1 MQDDSFVPWSVRGN
15 IFQSVALTRRQ
26 FFTAFAAAVAVA
38 DLSSA
43 RAQTPAA
50 ETSAEEVEK
59 THDALFNL
67 WFPLSEL
74 GLPPEVEQSI
84 AAIAAEVSKGM
95 LAAFDQSPLA
105 ALLGGMTQPAA
116 LPFYDQLAASSDP
129 AVKAFIAA
137 PGGFG
142 GMDAGLRAPLF
153 SFLFEGSAGPLST
166 QFAEVL
172 REAYLS
178 SIWDLPLA
186 EPLAEFLAP
195 PVFVN
200 RPDVYSSLNAPSIAP
215 SQLVYDASTKTIRHS
230 AGAIDYL
237 VVGSGPGGATVA
249 SQLQAAGKRVVLIE
263 KGPFVVWGS
272 MTTRSYPRLMYKSDL
287 ATTTDNGIIIRS
299 GETLGGGSTVNI
311 DLAFSPLESTV
322 QARINAWIE
331 DGLMDSSYSTEQL
344 ANAYDWVRKTIGTR
358 TLSESELNNDN
369 RALWDGASAY
379 GITPSL
385 YHLNRFPVGDSPSP
399 VDDKL
404 DAARQLIYPAIADSQ
419 NPLGLIPDAIVDE
432 VLFDSSGMRATGL
445 RLHTTAPWT
454 EYSNTV
460 VDPSKLGIDAGVSV
474 TIEAN
479 EIVLSA
485 GTIGTTRILLNT
497 AKTNPAVAN
506 PLVGRGLI
514 LHPSFPL
521 LGLFDHT
528 INLLEGLD
536 SATFCDSFGVTPG
549 FIYETMGGLPAYGA
563 VLVPGSGK
571 QIYDELS
578 RFNDYVG
585 FGCMLV
591 DTPSEDNRV
600 MLDESGDTVL
610 QYALSET
617 DKDRFRVG
625 VAIGIRLMFLAGAKK
640 VIIPSNENVLG
651 LPDFDP
657 MVGTYL
663 TEISQAD
670 TVESNIQFVPN
681 RTILTSAHLQ
691 ASNKMGPKD
700 KGVVSLNHRLWAA
713 NGEEVPNVYVM
724 DSSIFPTSVGANPMQ
739 SLYSIAKIF
748 SERLLNGL

>member
-1 MQDDSFVPWSVRGN
+1 MQDGSFLPSSGLN
-15 IFQSVALTRRQ
+15 RRQ
-26 FFTAFAAAVAVA
+26 FFAAFAAAMAVA
-38 DLSSA
+38 QLPSA
-43 RAQTPAA
+43 RAQTPSADI
-50 ETSAEEVEK
+50 SAEDVEK
-59 THDALFNL
+59 THEALFDL

-84 AAIAAEVSKGM
+84 GEISAEVSKGM
-95 LAAFDQSPLA
+95 LAAFDQAPLA
-105 ALLGGMTQPAA
+105 AVLEGMTQPAA
-116 LPFYDQLAASSDP
+116 LPFYEQLTASSDP

-142 GMDAGLRAPLF
+142 GMGAELRAPLF
-153 SFLFEGSAGPLST
+153 SFLFEGSAGPMST
-166 QFAEVL
+166 QMAAVL

-186 EPLAEFLAP
+186 EPLAAFLAP

-200 RPDVYSSLNAPSIAP
+200 RPDVYARLNAPSVAP
-215 SQLVYDASTKTIRHS
+215 SQLVYDAAQKMIRHRD
-230 AGAIDYL
+230 GPIDYL

-272 MTTRSYPRLMYKSDL
+272 MTTRSYPRLMYGGDR
-287 ATTTDNGIIIRS
+287 AATTDNAIIIRS

-311 DLAFSPLESTV
+311 DLAFSPLESTI

-331 DGLMDSSYSTEQL
+331 EGLMDTSYSTERL
-344 ANAYDWVRKTIGTR
+344 ASAYEWVVKTIGTR

-369 RALWDGASAY
+369 QALWDGASAY
-379 GITPSL
+379 GVDPSL

-404 DAARQLIYPAIADSQ
+404 DAARQLIYPAIADSE

-432 VLFDSSGMRATGL
+432 VLFDDSGLRATGV

-460 VDPSKLGIDAGVSV
+460 VDPSNLGIDPGVSV

-497 AKTNPAVAN
+497 ASTNPAVAN
-506 PLVGRGLI
+506 PLIGRGLI

-521 LGLFDHT
+521 VGVFDHT

-536 SATFCDSFGVTPG
+536 SATFVSSFGVTPG

-563 VLVPGSGK
+563 LLIPGSGK
-571 QIYDELS
+571 QIYDELVQ
-578 RFNDYVG
+578 FNDCVG

-600 MLDESGDTVL
+600 MLDDSGDTVL
-610 QYALSET
+610 QYALSDA
-617 DKDRFRVG
+617 DKDRFRLG
-625 VAIGIRLMFLAGAKK
+625 VAIGIRMMFLAGAKK

-651 LPDFDP
+651 LPNFDP
-657 MVGTYL
+657 MVGNYL
-663 TEISQAD
+663 TDITQAD
-670 TVESNIQFVPN
+670 TVQRNIQFVPN

-691 ASNKMGPKD
+691 ASNKMGPKN

-724 DSSIFPTSVGANPMQ
+724 DSSVFPTSVGANPMQ

-748 SERLLNGL
+748 SERLINGLPA

>member
-1 MQDDSFVPWSVRGN
+1 MQDDSLLTSSV
-15 IFQSVALTRRQ
+15 LDRRQ
-26 FFTAFAAAVAVA
+26 FFKAFAAAIAVA
-38 DLSSA
+38 ELTSA
-43 RAQTPAA
+43 RAQTPSAA
-50 ETSAEEVEK
+50 ISAENVEK
-59 THDALFNL
+59 THEALFDF

-74 GLPPEVEQSI
+74 GLPPEVEQSVAEI
-84 AAIAAEVSKGM
+84 SDEVSKGM
-95 LAAFDQSPLA
+95 LASFEQSPLA
-105 ALLGGMTQPAA
+105 AVLEGMTQPAA
-116 LPFYDQLAASSDP
+116 LPFYEQLTASSDP

-142 GMDAGLRAPLF
+142 GMNAEVRAPLF

-166 QFAEVL
+166 QMAAVL

-186 EPLAEFLAP
+186 EPLAAFLAP

-200 RPDVYSSLNAPSIAP
+200 RPDIYARLNAPSIAP
-215 SQLVYDASTKTIRHS
+215 SQLVYDVEQNMIRHR
-230 AGAIDYL
+230 AGPIDYL

-272 MTTRSYPRLMYKSDL
+272 MTTRSYPRLMYKGDR
-287 ATTTDNGIIIRS
+287 AATTDNAIIIRS

-331 DGLMDSSYSTEQL
+331 EGLMDSSYSTERL
-344 ANAYDWVRKTIGTR
+344 ASAYEWVTKTIGTR

-369 RALWDGASAY
+369 KALWDGASAY
-379 GITPSL
+379 GVDPSL

-419 NPLGLIPDAIVDE
+419 NPLGIIPDAIVDE
-432 VLFDSSGMRATGL
+432 VLFDDSGMRATGV

-454 EYSNTV
+454 EYSTTI
-460 VDPSKLGIDAGVSV
+460 VDPSNLGIDPGVSV

-479 EIVLSA
+479 EVVLSA

-497 AKTNPAVAN
+497 ARTNPAVAN
-506 PLVGRGLI
+506 PLIGRGLI

-521 LGLFDHT
+521 VGVFDHT

-536 SATFCDSFGVTPG
+536 SATFCSSFGVTPG

-563 VLVPGSGK
+563 LLIPGSGK
-571 QIYDELS
+571 QIYDELVQ
-578 RFNDYVG
+578 FNDCVG

-600 MLDESGDTVL
+600 MLDDSGDTVL
-610 QYALSET
+610 QYALSDA
-617 DKDRFRVG
+617 DKDRFRIG
-625 VAIGIRLMFLAGAKK
+625 VAIGIRMMFLAGAKK
-640 VIIPSNENVLG
+640 VIIPTNENVLG

-663 TEISQAD
+663 TDIAQAD
-670 TVESNIQFVPN
+670 TVQGNIQFVPN
-681 RTILTSAHLQ
+681 RTILTAAHLQ
-691 ASNKMGPKD
+691 ASNKMGPKN
-700 KGVVSLNHRLWAA
+700 KGVVSLNHRLWAT

-748 SERLLNGL
+748 SERLINGLPT

>member
-1 MQDDSFVPWSVRGN
+1 MQDDAFMPSF
-15 IFQSVALTRRQ
+15 ALSRRQ
-26 FFTAFAAAVAVA
+26 FFIAFAAAMAVA
-38 DLSSA
+38 ELPSA
-43 RAQTPAA
+43 HAQTPTADIKAA
-50 ETSAEEVEK
+50 DVAK
-59 THDALFNL
+59 THVALFDL
-67 WFPLSEL
+67 WFPLSEF

-84 AAIAAEVSKGM
+84 AEIAAEVSKGM

-105 ALLGGMTQPAA
+105 AVLAGLTQPAA
-116 LPFYDQLAASSDP
+116 LPFYEQLTASSDP
-129 AVKAFIAA
+129 AVKAFISA

-142 GMDAGLRAPLF
+142 GMDAEFRAPLF

-166 QFAEVL
+166 QMAAVL

-178 SIWDLPLA
+178 SIWDLPIA

-200 RPDVYSSLNAPSIAP
+200 RPDVYARVNAPSIAP
-215 SQLVYDASTKTIRHS
+215 SQLVYDAAQKTIRHQ
-230 AGAIDYL
+230 AGPIDYL

-272 MTTRSYPRLMYKSDL
+272 MTTRSYPRLMYKGDL
-287 ATTTDNGIIIRS
+287 AATTDNGIIIRS

-331 DGLMDSSYSTEQL
+331 EGLMDSSYSTEPL
-344 ANAYDWVRKTIGTR
+344 ASAYEWVRKTIGTR
-358 TLSESELNNDN
+358 TLSETELNNDN

-379 GITPSL
+379 GVDPSL

-432 VLFDSSGMRATGL
+432 IIFDDSGMRATGV
-445 RLHTTAPWT
+445 RLHMTAPWT
-454 EYSNTV
+454 EYSNTI
-460 VDPSKLGIDAGVSV
+460 VDPSKLGIDPDVSV

-506 PLVGRGLI
+506 PLIGRGLI

-521 LGLFDHT
+521 IGRFDHT
-528 INLLEGLD
+528 INLLDGLD
-536 SATFCDSFGVTPG
+536 SATFCSSFGVTPG

-563 VLVPGSGK
+563 VLIPGSGK
-571 QIYDELS
+571 QIYDQLVH
-578 RFNDYVG
+578 FNDSVG

-600 MLDESGDTVL
+600 MLDDSGDTVL
-610 QYALSET
+610 QYALSDA

-625 VAIGIRLMFLAGAKK
+625 VAIGIRMMFLAGAKT
-640 VIIPSNENVLG
+640 VIIPTNENVLG

-657 MVGTYL
+657 MVGAYL
-663 TEISQAD
+663 TDITQAD
-670 TVESNIQFVPN
+670 TVQQNIEFVPN

-739 SLYSIAKIF
+739 SLYSIGKIF
-748 SERLLNGL
+748 SERLLNGLPT

>member
-1 MQDDSFVPWSVRGN
+1 MQDDSFLPS
-15 IFQSVALTRRQ
+15 FALNRRQ
-26 FFTAFAAAVAVA
+26 FFIAFAAAMAVA
-38 DLSSA
+38 ELPSA
-43 RAQTPAA
+43 HAQTPTADIKAA
-50 ETSAEEVEK
+50 DVAK
-59 THDALFNL
+59 THVALFDL
-67 WFPLSEL
+67 WFPLSEF

-84 AAIAAEVSKGM
+84 AEIAAEVSKGM

-105 ALLGGMTQPAA
+105 AVLAGLTQPAA
-116 LPFYDQLAASSDP
+116 LPFYEQLTASSDP
-129 AVKAFIAA
+129 AVKAFISA

-142 GMDAGLRAPLF
+142 GMDAEFRAPLF

-166 QFAEVL
+166 QMAAVL

-178 SIWDLPLA
+178 SIWDLPIA

-200 RPDVYSSLNAPSIAP
+200 RPDVYARVNAPSIAP
-215 SQLVYDASTKTIRHS
+215 SQLVYDAAQKTIRHQ
-230 AGAIDYL
+230 AGPIDYL

-272 MTTRSYPRLMYKSDL
+272 MTTRSYPRLMYKGDL
-287 ATTTDNGIIIRS
+287 AATTDNGIIIRS

-331 DGLMDSSYSTEQL
+331 EGLMDSSYSTEPL
-344 ANAYDWVRKTIGTR
+344 ASAYEWVRKTIGTR
-358 TLSESELNNDN
+358 TLSETELNNDN

-379 GITPSL
+379 GVDPSL

-432 VLFDSSGMRATGL
+432 IIFDDSGMRATGV
-445 RLHTTAPWT
+445 RLHMTAPWT
-454 EYSNTV
+454 EYSNTI
-460 VDPSKLGIDAGVSV
+460 VDPSKLGIDPDVSV

-497 AKTNPAVAN
+497 AKANPAVAN
-506 PLVGRGLI
+506 PLIGRGLI

-521 LGLFDHT
+521 IGRFDHT
-528 INLLEGLD
+528 INLLDGLD
-536 SATFCDSFGVTPG
+536 SATFCSSFGVTPG

-563 VLVPGSGK
+563 VLIPGSGK
-571 QIYDELS
+571 QIYDQLVH
-578 RFNDYVG
+578 FNDSVG

-591 DTPSEDNRV
+591 DTPSEDNRI
-600 MLDESGDTVL
+600 MLDDSGDTVL
-610 QYALSET
+610 QYALSDA

-625 VAIGIRLMFLAGAKK
+625 VAIGIRMMFLAGAKT
-640 VIIPSNENVLG
+640 VIIPTNENVLG

-657 MVGTYL
+657 MVGAYL
-663 TEISQAD
+663 TDITQAD
-670 TVESNIQFVPN
+670 TVQQNIEFVPN

-739 SLYSIAKIF
+739 SLYSIGKIF
-748 SERLLNGL
+748 SERLLNGLPT

>member
-1 MQDDSFVPWSVRGN
+1 MRDDSSLT
-15 IFQSVALTRRQ
+15 SSALNRRQ
-26 FFTAFAAAVAVA
+26 FFKAFAAAVAVA
-38 DLSSA
+38 ELSSA
-43 RAQTPAA
+43 RAQTPTAA
-50 ETSAEEVEK
+50 VSADDVEK
-59 THDALFNL
+59 THEALFNL
-67 WFPLSEL
+67 WFPLSDL
-74 GLPPEVEQSI
+74 GLPPDVEQ
-84 AAIAAEVSKGM
+84 AIAGISDEVSKGM

-105 ALLGGMTQPAA
+105 AVLAGMTQPAA
-116 LPFYDQLAASSDP
+116 LPFYEQLTAASDP

-142 GMDAGLRAPLF
+142 GMDAELRAPLF

-166 QFAEVL
+166 QMAAVL

-178 SIWDLPLA
+178 SIWDLPIA
-186 EPLAEFLAP
+186 EPLAAFLAP

-200 RPDVYSSLNAPSIAP
+200 RPDVYASLNAPGIAP
-215 SQLVYDASTKTIRHS
+215 SQLVYDAEQKMIRHRD
-230 AGAIDYL
+230 GPIDYL

-272 MTTRSYPRLMYKSDL
+272 MTTRSYPRLMYKGDL
-287 ATTTDNGIIIRS
+287 AATTDNAIIIRS

-311 DLAFSPLESTV
+311 DLAFSPLEATI
-322 QARINAWIE
+322 QARINAWIDE
-331 DGLMDSSYSTEQL
+331 GLMDSSYSTERL
-344 ANAYDWVRKTIGTR
+344 ASAYEWVVKTIGTR
-358 TLSESELNNDN
+358 TLAESELNNDN
-369 RALWDGASAY
+369 KALWDGASAY
-379 GITPSL
+379 GVDPSL

-404 DAARQLIYPAIADSQ
+404 DAARQLIYPAIADTQ

-432 VLFDSSGMRATGL
+432 IFFDSSGTRATGV

-454 EYSNTV
+454 EYGNTI
-460 VDPSKLGIDAGVSV
+460 VDPSNLGIDPGVSV

-479 EIVLSA
+479 DIVLSA

-497 AKTNPAVAN
+497 ANTNPAVAN
-506 PLVGRGLI
+506 PRIGRGLI

-521 LGLFDHT
+521 VGVFDQT
-528 INLLEGLD
+528 INLLQGLD
-536 SATFCDSFGVTPG
+536 SATFVSSFGVTPG

-563 VLVPGSGK
+563 VLIPGSGK
-571 QIYDELS
+571 QVYDELVH
-578 RFNDYVG
+578 FNDSVG

-600 MLDESGDTVL
+600 MLDDSGDTVL
-610 QYALSET
+610 QYALSDV
-617 DKDRFRVG
+617 DKERFRIG
-625 VAIGIRLMFLAGAKK
+625 VAIGIRMMFLAGARK
-640 VIIPSNENVLG
+640 VIIPTNENVLG

-663 TEISQAD
+663 TDITQAD
-670 TVESNIQFVPN
+670 TVQNNIQFVPN
-681 RTILTSAHLQ
+681 RTVLTSAHLQ
-691 ASNKMGPKD
+691 AANKMGPKE

-739 SLYSIAKIF
+739 SLYSIARIF
-748 SERLLNGL
+748 SERLLNGFPT

>member
-1 MQDDSFVPWSVRGN
+1 MHAA
-15 IFQSVALTRRQ
+15 ALPSSALSRRQ
-26 FFTAFAAAVAVA
+26 FFAAFAAAMAVA

-43 RAQTPAA
+43 RAQTPSP
-50 ETSAEEVEK
+50 EISADDIAK
-59 THDALFNL
+59 THEALFNL
-67 WFPLSEL
+67 WFPLSEF
-74 GLPPEVEQSI
+74 GLPAEAEQSI
-84 AAIAAEVSKGM
+84 ATISAEVSKGM
-95 LAAFDQSPLA
+95 LAALSQSPLA
-105 ALLGGMTQPAA
+105 AVLAGMTQPAA
-116 LPFYDQLAASSDP
+116 LPFYEQLSASTDP

-142 GMDAGLRAPLF
+142 GMDEALRTPLY

-166 QFAEVL
+166 QMAAVL

-186 EPLAEFLAP
+186 EPLAFFLAP

-200 RPDVYSSLNAPSIAP
+200 RPDIYSQVNAPSVAP
-215 SQLVYDASTKTIRHS
+215 SQLVYDDAQKQIQHRD
-230 AGAIDYL
+230 GPIDYL

-272 MTTRSYPRLMYKSDL
+272 MTTRSYPRLMYKEDQ
-287 ATTTDNGIIIRS
+287 AATTDNAIIIRS

-331 DGLMDSSYSTEQL
+331 DGLMDKAYSTERL
-344 ANAYDWVRKTIGTR
+344 ADAYDWVRRTIGTR

-369 RALWDGASAY
+369 RALWDGAAAY
-379 GITPSL
+379 GVDPSL

-419 NPLGLIPDAIVDE
+419 NPLGIIPDAIVDE
-432 VLFDSSGMRATGL
+432 ILFDDSGMHATGV

-460 VDPSKLGIDAGVSV
+460 VDPSNLGIEPDVSV
-474 TIEAN
+474 TIEAEN
-479 EIVLSA
+479 VVLSA
-485 GTIGTTRILLNT
+485 GTIGTTRVLLNT
-497 AKTNPAVAN
+497 AKANPAVAN
-506 PLVGRGLI
+506 PLIGRGLI

-536 SATFCDSFGVTPG
+536 SATFCDVFGVTPG

-563 VLVPGSGK
+563 VLIPGSGK
-571 QIYDELS
+571 QIYDELVH
-578 RFNDYVG
+578 FNDYVG
-585 FGCMLV
+585 FGLMLV

-600 MLDESGDTVL
+600 MLDDSDDTVL
-610 QYALSET
+610 QYTLSEA
-617 DKDRFRVG
+617 DKERFRIG
-625 VAIGIRLMFLAGAKK
+625 VAIGIRMMFLAGAKK

-663 TEISQAD
+663 TDITQAD
-670 TVESNIQFVPN
+670 TVQNMIEFVPN

-691 ASNKMGPKD
+691 ATNKMGPKD

-713 NGEEVPNVYVM
+713 NGEEVQNVYVM

-748 SERLLNGL
+748 SERLLNGFPS

>member
-1 MQDDSFVPWSVRGN
+1 MQNDSLFPSP
-15 IFQSVALTRRQ
+15 ALNRRQ
-26 FFTAFAAAVAVA
+26 FFTAFAAAMAA
-38 DLSSA
+38 ARLASA

-50 ETSAEEVEK
+50 TIGAEDVEK
-59 THDALFNL
+59 THEALFDL
-67 WFPLSEL
+67 WFPLSEF
-74 GLPPEVEQSI
+74 GLPREVEQAVAEISV
-84 AAIAAEVSKGM
+84 EVSKGM
-95 LAAFDQSPLA
+95 LAAFQQSPLA
-105 ALLGGMTQPAA
+105 AVLEGMTQPAA
-116 LPFYDQLAASSDP
+116 LPFYEQLTASSDP
-129 AVKAFIAA
+129 AVQAFIAA

-142 GMDAGLRAPLF
+142 GMDAELRAPLF
-153 SFLFEGSAGPLST
+153 SFLFEGSAGPVST
-166 QFAEVL
+166 QMAAVL

-186 EPLAEFLAP
+186 EPLADFLAP
-195 PVFVN
+195 PVFVD
-200 RPDVYSSLNAPSIAP
+200 RPDIYARLHAPSIAP
-215 SQLVYDASTKTIRHS
+215 SRLVYDAAQKTIRHQD
-230 AGAIDYL
+230 GPIDYL

-272 MTTRSYPRLMYKSDL
+272 MTTRSYPRLMYEGDR
-287 ATTTDNGIIIRS
+287 AATTDNAIIIRS

-311 DLAFSPLESTV
+311 DLAFSPLESTI

-331 DGLMDSSYSTEQL
+331 AGLMDSAYSTERL
-344 ANAYDWVRKTIGTR
+344 ATAYEWVRNAIGTR

-369 RALWDGASAY
+369 KALWDGASAY
-379 GITPSL
+379 GVDPSL

-432 VLFDSSGMRATGL
+432 VLFDESGMRATGVQ
-445 RLHTTAPWT
+445 LHTTAPWT
-454 EYSNTV
+454 EYGNTI
-460 VDPSKLGIDAGVSV
+460 VDPSNLGIDPGESV

-479 EIVLSA
+479 EIVLAA
-485 GTIGTTRILLNT
+485 GTIGTTHILLNT
-497 AKTNPAVAN
+497 AKANPAVAN
-506 PLVGRGLI
+506 PLIGRGLI

-521 LGLFDHT
+521 LGLFDRT

-536 SATFCDSFGVTPG
+536 SATYCDAFGVTPG

-563 VLVPGSGK
+563 ILIPGSGK
-571 QIYDELS
+571 QIYDELL

-585 FGCMLV
+585 FGLMLV
-591 DTPSEDNRV
+591 DSPSEDNRV
-600 MLDESGDTVL
+600 TLDDNGNTVL
-610 QYALSET
+610 QYALSDA
-617 DKDRFRVG
+617 DKDRFRIG
-625 VAIGIRLMFLAGAKK
+625 VAIGIRMMFLAGAKK

-657 MVGTYL
+657 MVGTWL
-663 TEISQAD
+663 TDIAQAD
-670 TVESNIQFVPN
+670 TVERNLQFVPN

-691 ASNKMGPKD
+691 ASNKMGPQG

-748 SERLLNGL
+748 SERLIDGLPT

>member
-1 MQDDSFVPWSVRGN
+1 MQDDSSLPAF
-15 IFQSVALTRRQ
+15 ALNRRQ
-26 FFTAFAAAVAVA
+26 FFMAFAAAMAA
-38 DLSSA
+38 AELQSA
-43 RAQTPAA
+43 RAQTPSAGTNA
-50 ETSAEEVEK
+50 EDVAT
-59 THDALFNL
+59 THEALFNL

-74 GLPPEVEQSI
+74 GLPPEVEQSVAEI
-84 AAIAAEVSKGM
+84 SAEVSKGM
-95 LAAFDQSPLA
+95 LAAFVQSPLA
-105 ALLGGMTQPAA
+105 AVLDGMTQPAA
-116 LPFYDQLAASSDP
+116 LPFYEQLTASSDP
-129 AVKAFIAA
+129 AVHAFISA

-142 GMDAGLRAPLF
+142 GMDAELRAPLF

-166 QFAEVL
+166 QMAAIL

-186 EPLAEFLAP
+186 ETLAAFLAP

-200 RPDVYSSLNAPSIAP
+200 RPDIYASLNAPSIAP
-215 SQLVYDASTKTIRHS
+215 SRLVYDAAQKTIRHQD
-230 AGAIDYL
+230 GPIDYL

-272 MTTRSYPRLMYKSDL
+272 MTTRSYPRLMYRGDR
-287 ATTTDNGIIIRS
+287 AATTDNAIIIRS

-331 DGLMDSSYSTEQL
+331 EGLMDSSYSTERL
-344 ANAYDWVRKTIGTR
+344 AGAYEWVRATIGTR

-379 GITPSL
+379 GVDPSL

-432 VLFDSSGMRATGL
+432 VLFDDSGMRATGV

-454 EYSNTV
+454 EYGNTI
-460 VDPSKLGIDAGVSV
+460 VDPSNLGIEPGVSV

-479 EIVLSA
+479 DIVLSA

-497 AKTNPAVAN
+497 ANTNPAVAN

-536 SATFCDSFGVTPG
+536 SATFVSAFGVTPG

-563 VLVPGSGK
+563 VLIPGTGK
-571 QIYDELS
+571 QIYEELVN
-578 RFNDYVG
+578 FNDYVG
-585 FGCMLV
+585 FGLMLV
-591 DTPSEDNRV
+591 DSPYEDNRV
-600 MLDESGDTVL
+600 MLDDSGDTVL
-610 QYALSET
+610 QYALSDA
-617 DKDRFRVG
+617 DKDRFRIG
-625 VAIGIRLMFLAGAKK
+625 VAIGIRMMFLAGARK

-663 TEISQAD
+663 TDIAQAD
-670 TVESNIQFVPN
+670 TVQDNLQFTPN

-691 ASNKMGPKD
+691 ASNKMGPKG

-748 SERLLNGL
+748 SGKLINGFPA

>member
-1 MQDDSFVPWSVRGN
+1 MQNDAFLASA
-15 IFQSVALTRRQ
+15 ALNRRQ
-26 FFTAFAAAVAVA
+26 FFKAFAAAMAA
-38 DLSSA
+38 AELHWA
-43 RAQTPAA
+43 AAQTPTADI
-50 ETSAEEVEK
+50 SADAIEK
-59 THDALFNL
+59 THQALFDL

-74 GLPPEVEQSI
+74 GLPPEVEQPI
-84 AAIAAEVSKGM
+84 AEIAVEVSKGM
-95 LAAFDQSPLA
+95 LEAFDQSPLA
-105 ALLGGMTQPAA
+105 AVLGGMTQPAA
-116 LPFYDQLAASSDP
+116 LPFYEPLTASSDP
-129 AVKAFIAA
+129 AVQAFIAA

-142 GMDAGLRAPLF
+142 GMGAEFRAPLF

-166 QFAEVL
+166 QMAAVL

-178 SIWDLPLA
+178 QIWDLPLA
-186 EPLAEFLAP
+186 EPLADFLAP

-200 RPDVYSSLNAPSIAP
+200 RPDIYAQLNAPTIAP
-215 SQLVYDASTKTIRHS
+215 SQLVYDDAQQRIRHR
-230 AGAIDYL
+230 AGPIDYL

-272 MTTRSYPRLMYKSDL
+272 MTTRSYPRLMYRGDR
-287 ATTTDNGIIIRS
+287 AATTDNAIVIRS

-331 DGLMDSSYSTEQL
+331 EGLMDSSYSTERL
-344 ANAYDWVRKTIGTR
+344 ARAYEWVRKAIGTR
-358 TLSESELNNDN
+358 TVSESELNNDN
-369 RALWDGASAY
+369 KALWDGASAY
-379 GITPSL
+379 GVDPSL

-419 NPLGLIPDAIVDE
+419 NPLGLISDGTVEEI
-432 VLFDSSGMRATGL
+432 LFDDSGTRATGV
-445 RLHTTAPWT
+445 RLHMTAPWT
-454 EYSNTV
+454 EYGNTI
-460 VDPSKLGIDAGVSV
+460 VDPSELRIEPGVSV

-479 EIVLSA
+479 EIVLCA
-485 GTIGTTRILLNT
+485 GTIGTTQVLLNT

-506 PLVGRGLI
+506 PSIGRGLI

-521 LGLFDHT
+521 LGLFDRT

-536 SATFCDSFGVTPG
+536 SATYCASFGVTPG
-549 FIYETMGGLPAYGA
+549 FIYETMAGLPAYGA
-563 VLVPGSGK
+563 LLVPGSGK
-571 QIYDELS
+571 QIYDEMV

-591 DTPSEDNRV
+591 DTPSEENRV
-600 MLDESGDTVL
+600 MLDESGDTAVR
-610 QYALSET
+610 YALSDA
-617 DKDRFRVG
+617 DKDRFRIG
-625 VAIGIRLMFLAGAKK
+625 VAIGIRMMFLAGAEK

-663 TEISQAD
+663 TDITEAD
-670 TVESNIQFVPN
+670 TVQRNIQFVPN

-691 ASNKMGPKD
+691 ATNKMGPKD

-748 SERLLNGL
+748 SERLINGLPS

>member
-1 MQDDSFVPWSVRGN
+1 MHDESV
-15 IFQSVALTRRQ
+15 SPALALNRRQ
-26 FFTAFAAAVAVA
+26 FFTAFAAAVAIA
-38 DLSSA
+38 ELPGFASA
-43 RAQTPAA
+43 QSATPTAA
-50 ETSAEEVEK
+50 GEISAEALGK
-59 THDALFNL
+59 THEALFEL
-67 WFPLSEL
+67 WFPLSQL
-74 GLPPEVEQSI
+74 GLPAEAEQSI

-95 LAAFDQSPLA
+95 LAAFAQSPLA
-105 ALLGGMTQPAA
+105 AVLGGMTQPAA

-129 AVKAFIAA
+129 AVQAFVAA

-142 GMDAGLRAPLF
+142 GMDAELRAPLF
-153 SFLFEGSAGPLST
+153 SFLFEGTAGPIAT
-166 QFAEVL
+166 QTAAIL

-186 EPLAEFLAP
+186 EPLAAFLAP

-200 RPDVYSSLNAPSIAP
+200 RPDVYAQLNAPEIAP
-215 SQLVYDASTKTIRHS
+215 SRLVYDAAQKTIRHS
-230 AGAIDYL
+230 DGPIDYL

-272 MTTRSYPRLMYKSDL
+272 MTTRSYPRLMYGGDR
-287 ATTTDNGIIIRS
+287 AATTDNAIIIRS

-331 DGLMDSSYSTEQL
+331 DGLMDDAYATERL
-344 ANAYDWVRKTIGTR
+344 ATAYEWVRKAIGTR
-358 TLSESELNNDN
+358 TLAESELNSDN
-369 RALWDGASAY
+369 QALWDGASAY
-379 GITPSL
+379 GVEPSL
-385 YHLNRFPVGDSPSP
+385 YHLNRFAVGDSPSP

-419 NPLGLIPDAIVDE
+419 NPLGLISDAIVDE
-432 VLFDSSGMRATGL
+432 ILFDESGTRATGV

-454 EYSNTV
+454 DYGNTV
-460 VDPSKLGIDAGVSV
+460 VDASKLGIDPGVAV
-474 TIEAN
+474 TIEADN
-479 EIVLSA
+479 VVVSA

-497 AKTNPAVAN
+497 AKTNPTVAN
-506 PLVGRGLI
+506 PAIGRGLI

-521 LGLFDHT
+521 LGLFDRT

-536 SATFCDSFGVTPG
+536 SATFCSAFGVTPG
-549 FIYETMGGLPAYGA
+549 FIYETMAGLPAYGA
-563 VLVPGSGK
+563 LLVPGSGK
-571 QIYDELS
+571 QIYDEMV

-600 MLDESGDTVL
+600 MLDDSGETVL
-610 QYALSET
+610 QYALSDA
-617 DKDRFRVG
+617 DKDRFRIG
-625 VAIGIRLMFLAGAKK
+625 VAIGIRMMFLAGAKK

-663 TEISQAD
+663 TDISQAD
-670 TVESNIQFVPN
+670 LVEANIQFLPN

-713 NGEEVPNVYVM
+713 DGTEIPNVYVM

-748 SERLLNGL
+748 SERLIAGIPS

>member
-1 MQDDSFVPWSVRGN
+1 MQDDSFMPS
-15 IFQSVALTRRQ
+15 FALSRRQ
-26 FFTAFAAAVAVA
+26 FFIAFAAAMAVA
-38 DLSSA
+38 ELPSA
-43 RAQTPAA
+43 HAQTPTADIKAA
-50 ETSAEEVEK
+50 DVAK
-59 THDALFNL
+59 THVALFDL
-67 WFPLSEL
+67 WFPLSEF

-84 AAIAAEVSKGM
+84 AEIAAEVSKGM

-105 ALLGGMTQPAA
+105 AVLAGLTQPAA
-116 LPFYDQLAASSDP
+116 LPFYEQLTASSDP
-129 AVKAFIAA
+129 AVKAFISA

-142 GMDAGLRAPLF
+142 GMDAEFRAPLF

-166 QFAEVL
+166 QMAAVL

-178 SIWDLPLA
+178 SIWDLPIA

-200 RPDVYSSLNAPSIAP
+200 RPDVYARVNAPSIAP
-215 SQLVYDASTKTIRHS
+215 SQLVYDAAQKTIRHQ
-230 AGAIDYL
+230 AGPIDYL

-272 MTTRSYPRLMYKSDL
+272 MTTRSYPRLMYKGDL
-287 ATTTDNGIIIRS
+287 AATTDNGIIIRS

-331 DGLMDSSYSTEQL
+331 EGLMDSSYSTEPL
-344 ANAYDWVRKTIGTR
+344 ASAYEWVRKTIGTR
-358 TLSESELNNDN
+358 TLSETELNNDN

-379 GITPSL
+379 GVDPSL

-432 VLFDSSGMRATGL
+432 IIFDDSGMRATGV
-445 RLHTTAPWT
+445 RLHMTAPWT
-454 EYSNTV
+454 EYSNTI
-460 VDPSKLGIDAGVSV
+460 VDPSKLGIDPDVSV

-506 PLVGRGLI
+506 PLIGRGLI

-521 LGLFDHT
+521 IGRFDQT
-528 INLLEGLD
+528 INLLDGLD
-536 SATFCDSFGVTPG
+536 SATFCSSFGVTPG

-563 VLVPGSGK
+563 VLIPGSGK
-571 QIYDELS
+571 QIYDQLVH
-578 RFNDYVG
+578 FNDSVG

-600 MLDESGDTVL
+600 MLDDSGDTVL
-610 QYALSET
+610 QYALSDA

-625 VAIGIRLMFLAGAKK
+625 VAIGIRMMFLAGAKT
-640 VIIPSNENVLG
+640 VIIPTNENVLG

-657 MVGTYL
+657 MVGAYL
-663 TEISQAD
+663 TDITQAD
-670 TVESNIQFVPN
+670 TVQQNIEFVPN

-739 SLYSIAKIF
+739 SLYSIGKIF
-748 SERLLNGL
+748 SERLLNGLPT

>member
-1 MQDDSFVPWSVRGN
+1 MRDDSFVPS
-15 IFQSVALTRRQ
+15 SALNRRQ
-26 FFTAFAAAVAVA
+26 FFAAFAAATAMA
-38 DLSSA
+38 KLPSA
-43 RAQTPAA
+43 HAQATPETINA
-50 ETSAEEVEK
+50 ENLEK
-59 THDALFNL
+59 THDALFDL

-74 GLPPEVEQSI
+74 GLPPEVKRSI
-84 AAIAAEVSKGM
+84 AEISAEVSKGM
-95 LAAFDQSPLA
+95 LAAFEQSPLA
-105 ALLGGMTQPAA
+105 AVLDGMTRPEA
-116 LPFYDQLAASSDP
+116 LPFYEQLAASSDP
-129 AVKAFIAA
+129 AVQAFITA
-137 PGGFG
+137 PAGFG
-142 GMDAGLRAPLF
+142 GMDAELRGPLF

-166 QFAEVL
+166 QMAAIL

-200 RPDVYSSLNAPSIAP
+200 RPDVYARLNAPSIAP
-215 SQLVYDASTKTIRHS
+215 SQLVYDAARKEIRHRD
-230 AGAIDYL
+230 GPIDYL

-249 SQLQAAGKRVVLIE
+249 NQLQAAGKRVVLIE

-272 MTTRSYPRLMYKSDL
+272 MTTRSYPRLMYREDR
-287 ATTTDNGIIIRS
+287 ATTADNAIILRS

-311 DLAFSPLESTV
+311 DLAFSPLESTI

-331 DGLMDSSYSTEQL
+331 EGLMDSAYSTERL
-344 ANAYDWVRKTIGTR
+344 ATAYKWVREAIGTR

-379 GITPSL
+379 GVDPSL

-419 NPLGLIPDAIVDE
+419 NPLGLIPDAVVDE
-432 VLFDSSGMRATGL
+432 VLFDDSGMRATGV
-445 RLHTTAPWT
+445 RLHATAPWT
-454 EYSNTV
+454 EYGNTV
-460 VDPSKLGIDAGVSV
+460 VDPSNLGLDPGVSV

-479 EIVLSA
+479 DIILSA

-506 PLVGRGLI
+506 PAIGRGLI
-514 LHPSFPL
+514 LHPSFPI

-536 SATFCDSFGVTPG
+536 SATFVSSFGVTPG

-563 VLVPGSGK
+563 LLIPGSGK
-571 QIYDELS
+571 QVYDELV

-585 FGCMLV
+585 FGLMLV
-591 DTPSEDNRV
+591 DTPSDDNRV
-600 MLDESGDTVL
+600 MLDDSGDTVL
-610 QYALSET
+610 QYTLSDA

-625 VAIGIRLMFLAGAKK
+625 VAIGIRMMFLAGAKK

-657 MVGTYL
+657 MMGTYL
-663 TEISQAD
+663 TDITQAD
-670 TVESNIQFVPN
+670 AVEQNIQFVPN

-691 ASNKMGPKD
+691 AANKMGPKN
-700 KGVVSLNHRLWAA
+700 KGVVSLNHRLWAT

-748 SERLLNGL
+748 SERLLDGLPT

>member
-1 MQDDSFVPWSVRGN
+1 
-15 IFQSVALTRRQ
+15 
-26 FFTAFAAAVAVA
+26 
-38 DLSSA
+38 
-43 RAQTPAA
+43 
-50 ETSAEEVEK
+50 
-59 THDALFNL
+59 
-67 WFPLSEL
+67 
-74 GLPPEVEQSI
+74 
-84 AAIAAEVSKGM
+84 
-95 LAAFDQSPLA
+95 
-105 ALLGGMTQPAA
+105 MTQPAA
-116 LPFYDQLAASSDP
+116 LPFHEQLAASSDP
-129 AVKAFIAA
+129 AVQAFIAA

-142 GMDAGLRAPLF
+142 GMDAEMRAPLF
-153 SFLFEGSAGPLST
+153 TFLFEGSAGPVST
-166 QFAEVL
+166 QTAAVL
-172 REAYLS
+172 REAYLA

-186 EPLAEFLAP
+186 EPLAAFLAP

-200 RPDVYSSLNAPSIAP
+200 RPEIYARMHAPAIAP
-215 SQLVYDASTKTIRHS
+215 SQLVYDAAQRTIRHR
-230 AGAIDYL
+230 AGPIDCL

-272 MTTRSYPRLMYKSDL
+272 MTTRSYPRLMYNGDR
-287 ATTTDNGIIIRS
+287 AATTDNAIIVRS

-331 DGLMDSSYSTEQL
+331 EGLMDSAYSTERL
-344 ANAYDWVRKTIGTR
+344 ASAYEWVKEAIGTR

-369 RALWDGASAY
+369 KVLWDGASAY
-379 GITPSL
+379 GVDPSL

-404 DAARQLIYPAIADSQ
+404 DAARQLVYPAIADSQ

-432 VLFDSSGMRATGL
+432 VLFDDSGMRATGV
-445 RLHTTAPWT
+445 RLHVTEPWT
-454 EYSNTV
+454 EYGNTI
-460 VDPSKLGIDAGVSV
+460 VDPSSLGIEPGVSV

-497 AKTNPAVAN
+497 ASTNPAVAN
-506 PLVGRGLI
+506 PAIGRGLI

-536 SATFCDSFGVTPG
+536 SATFVSSFGVTPG

-563 VLVPGSGK
+563 LLIPGSGK
-571 QIYDELS
+571 QIYDELV
-578 RFNDYVG
+578 RFNDYAG
-585 FGCMLV
+585 FGLMLV
-591 DTPSEDNRV
+591 DTPSDDNRV
-600 MLDESGDTVL
+600 MLDDNGDTVL
-610 QYALSET
+610 QYALSDA
-617 DKDRFRVG
+617 DKDRFRIG
-625 VAIGIRLMFLAGAKK
+625 VAIGIRMMFLGGAKK

-657 MVGTYL
+657 MVGTFL
-663 TEISQAD
+663 TDIAEAD
-670 TVESNIQFVPN
+670 TVEQNLEFVPN

-691 ASNKMGPKD
+691 ASNKMGPQGT
-700 KGVVSLNHRLWAA
+700 GVVSLNHRLWAA

-739 SLYSIAKIF
+739 SIYAIARIF
-748 SERLLNGL
+748 SERLINGFPT

>member
-1 MQDDSFVPWSVRGN
+1 M
-15 IFQSVALTRRQ
+15 
-26 FFTAFAAAVAVA
+26 AVAE
-38 DLSSA
+38 LPSA
-43 RAQTPAA
+43 HAQTPTADIKAA
-50 ETSAEEVEK
+50 DVAK
-59 THDALFNL
+59 THVALFDL
-67 WFPLSEL
+67 WFPLSEF

-84 AAIAAEVSKGM
+84 AEIAAEVSKGM

-105 ALLGGMTQPAA
+105 AVLAGLTQPAA
-116 LPFYDQLAASSDP
+116 LPFYDQLTASSDP
-129 AVKAFIAA
+129 AVKAFISA

-142 GMDAGLRAPLF
+142 GMDAEFRAPLF

-166 QFAEVL
+166 QMAAVL

-178 SIWDLPLA
+178 SIWDLPIA

-200 RPDVYSSLNAPSIAP
+200 RPDVYARVNAPSIAP
-215 SQLVYDASTKTIRHS
+215 SQLVYDAAQKTIRHQ
-230 AGAIDYL
+230 AGPIDYL

-272 MTTRSYPRLMYKSDL
+272 MTTRSYPRLMYKGDL
-287 ATTTDNGIIIRS
+287 AATTDNGIIIRS

-331 DGLMDSSYSTEQL
+331 EGLMDSSYSTEPL
-344 ANAYDWVRKTIGTR
+344 ASAYEWVRKTIGTR
-358 TLSESELNNDN
+358 TLSETELNNDN

-379 GITPSL
+379 GVDPSL

-432 VLFDSSGMRATGL
+432 IIFDDSGMRATGV
-445 RLHTTAPWT
+445 RLHMTAPWT
-454 EYSNTV
+454 EYSNTI
-460 VDPSKLGIDAGVSV
+460 VDPSKLGIDPDVSV

-497 AKTNPAVAN
+497 AKANPAVAN
-506 PLVGRGLI
+506 PLIGRGLI

-521 LGLFDHT
+521 IGRFDHT
-528 INLLEGLD
+528 INLLDGLD
-536 SATFCDSFGVTPG
+536 SATFCSSFGVTPG

-563 VLVPGSGK
+563 VLIPGSGK
-571 QIYDELS
+571 QIYDQLVH
-578 RFNDYVG
+578 FNDSVG

-591 DTPSEDNRV
+591 DTPSEDNRI
-600 MLDESGDTVL
+600 MLDDSGDTVL
-610 QYALSET
+610 QYALSDA

-625 VAIGIRLMFLAGAKK
+625 VAIGIRMMFLAGAKT
-640 VIIPSNENVLG
+640 VIIPTNENVLG

-657 MVGTYL
+657 MVGAYL
-663 TEISQAD
+663 TDITQAD
-670 TVESNIQFVPN
+670 TVQQNIEFVPN

-739 SLYSIAKIF
+739 SLYSIGKIF
-748 SERLLNGL
+748 SERLLNGLPT

>member
-1 MQDDSFVPWSVRGN
+1 MQDDSFLP
-15 IFQSVALTRRQ
+15 QSALNRRQ
-26 FFTAFAAAVAVA
+26 FFKAFAAAMAVA
-38 DLSSA
+38 ELSTV
-43 RAQTPAA
+43 RAQTPSAA
-50 ETSAEEVEK
+50 SSAEAVER
-59 THDALFNL
+59 THEALFDF

-74 GLPPEVEQSI
+74 GLPREVEQSVAGI
-84 AAIAAEVSKGM
+84 SDGVSKGM
-95 LAAFDQSPLA
+95 LAAFEQSPLA
-105 ALLGGMTQPAA
+105 AVLDGMTQPAA
-116 LPFYDQLAASSDP
+116 LPFYERLAASSDP
-129 AVKAFIAA
+129 AVKGFIEA

-142 GMDAGLRAPLF
+142 GMDAALRAPLF

-166 QFAEVL
+166 QMAAVL

-186 EPLAEFLAP
+186 EPLAAFLAP

-200 RPDVYSSLNAPSIAP
+200 RPDVYARLNAPSIAP
-215 SQLVYDASTKTIRHS
+215 SQLVYDAAQKMIRHRD
-230 AGAIDYL
+230 GPIDYL

-249 SQLQAAGKRVVLIE
+249 RQLQAAGKRVVLIE

-272 MTTRSYPRLMYKSDL
+272 MTTRSYPRLMYNGDRAATSDN
-287 ATTTDNGIIIRS
+287 AIIIRS

-311 DLAFSPLESTV
+311 DLAFSPLESTI

-331 DGLMDSSYSTEQL
+331 DGLMDSAYSTERL
-344 ANAYDWVRKTIGTR
+344 ASAYEWVTKTIGTR
-358 TLSESELNNDN
+358 SLSESELNNDN
-369 RALWDGASAY
+369 KALWDGASAY
-379 GITPSL
+379 GVDPSL

-419 NPLGLIPDAIVDE
+419 NPLGVIPDAIVDE
-432 VLFDSSGMRATGL
+432 VLFDDSGLRATGV

-454 EYSNTV
+454 EYGNTI
-460 VDPSKLGIDAGVSV
+460 VDPSNLGIEPNVEV

-479 EIVLSA
+479 DIVLSA

-497 AKTNPAVAN
+497 ASTNPAVAN
-506 PLVGRGLI
+506 PLIGRGLI

-521 LGLFDHT
+521 LGLFDQT

-536 SATFCDSFGVTPG
+536 SATFVSSFGVTPG

-563 VLVPGSGK
+563 VLIPGSGK
-571 QIYDELS
+571 QIYEELV

-585 FGCMLV
+585 FGLMLV

-600 MLDESGDTVL
+600 QLDDSGDTVL
-610 QYALSET
+610 QYTLSDA
-617 DKDRFRVG
+617 DKERFRVG
-625 VAIGIRLMFLAGAKK
+625 VAIGIRMMFLAGAKK
-640 VIIPSNENVLG
+640 VIIPTNENVLG

-657 MVGTYL
+657 MVGVYL
-663 TEISQAD
+663 TDISQAD
-670 TVESNIQFVPN
+670 TVERNIGFVPN

-691 ASNKMGPKD
+691 ATNKMGPKD
-700 KGVVSLNHRLWAA
+700 RGVVSLNHRLWAA

-748 SERLLNGL
+748 SERLINGLPI

>member
-1 MQDDSFVPWSVRGN
+1 MQDDSFLPS
-15 IFQSVALTRRQ
+15 FALNRRQ
-26 FFTAFAAAVAVA
+26 FFIAFAAAMAVA
-38 DLSSA
+38 ELPSA
-43 RAQTPAA
+43 HAQTPTADIKA
-50 ETSAEEVEK
+50 VDVAK
-59 THDALFNL
+59 THVALFDL
-67 WFPLSEL
+67 WFPLSEF

-84 AAIAAEVSKGM
+84 AEIAAEVSKGM

-105 ALLGGMTQPAA
+105 AVLAGLTQPAA
-116 LPFYDQLAASSDP
+116 LPFYEQLTASSDP
-129 AVKAFIAA
+129 AVKAFISA

-142 GMDAGLRAPLF
+142 GMDAEFRAPLF

-166 QFAEVL
+166 QMAAVL

-178 SIWDLPLA
+178 SIWDLPIA

-200 RPDVYSSLNAPSIAP
+200 RPDVYARVNAPSIAP
-215 SQLVYDASTKTIRHS
+215 SQLVYDAAQKTIRHQ
-230 AGAIDYL
+230 AGPIDYL

-272 MTTRSYPRLMYKSDL
+272 MTTRSYPRLMYKGDL
-287 ATTTDNGIIIRS
+287 AATTDNGIIIRS

-331 DGLMDSSYSTEQL
+331 EGLMDSSYSTEPL
-344 ANAYDWVRKTIGTR
+344 ASAYEWVRKTIGTR
-358 TLSESELNNDN
+358 TLSETELNNDN

-379 GITPSL
+379 GVDPSL

-432 VLFDSSGMRATGL
+432 IIFDDSGMRATGV
-445 RLHTTAPWT
+445 RLHMTAPWT
-454 EYSNTV
+454 EYSNTI
-460 VDPSKLGIDAGVSV
+460 VDPSKLGIDPDVSV

-497 AKTNPAVAN
+497 AKANPAVAN
-506 PLVGRGLI
+506 PLIGRGLI

-521 LGLFDHT
+521 IGRFDHT
-528 INLLEGLD
+528 INLLDGLD
-536 SATFCDSFGVTPG
+536 SATFCSSFGVTPG

-563 VLVPGSGK
+563 VLIPGSGK
-571 QIYDELS
+571 QIYDQLVH
-578 RFNDYVG
+578 FNDSVG

-591 DTPSEDNRV
+591 DTPSEDNRI
-600 MLDESGDTVL
+600 MLDDSGDTVL
-610 QYALSET
+610 QYALSDA

-625 VAIGIRLMFLAGAKK
+625 VAIGIRMMFLAGAKT
-640 VIIPSNENVLG
+640 VIIPTNENVLG

-657 MVGTYL
+657 MVGAYL
-663 TEISQAD
+663 TDITQAD
-670 TVESNIQFVPN
+670 TVQQNIEFVPN

-739 SLYSIAKIF
+739 SLYSIGKIF
-748 SERLLNGL
+748 SERLLNGLPT

>member
-1 MQDDSFVPWSVRGN
+1 MQDDACVTSSGLN
-15 IFQSVALTRRQ
+15 RRQ
-26 FFTAFAAAVAVA
+26 FFKAFAGAMAAAE
-38 DLSSA
+38 LQFA
-43 RAQTPAA
+43 RAQTPSADI
-50 ETSAEEVEK
+50 SAEDVEK
-59 THDALFNL
+59 THEALFDL
-67 WFPLSEL
+67 WFPLSQL
-74 GLPPEVEQSI
+74 GLPPEAKQSI
-84 AAIAAEVSKGM
+84 AEISAEVSKGM
-95 LAAFDQSPLA
+95 LAAFEQSPLA
-105 ALLGGMTQPAA
+105 DVLDGMTRPAA
-116 LPFYDQLAASSDP
+116 LPFYEQLTASSDP
-129 AVKAFIAA
+129 AVEAFITA

-142 GMDAGLRAPLF
+142 GMDPELRAPLF

-166 QFAEVL
+166 QTAAVL

-186 EPLAEFLAP
+186 EPLAAFLAP

-200 RPDVYSSLNAPSIAP
+200 RPDVYARLNAPRVAP
-215 SQLVYDASTKTIRHS
+215 SQLVYDEARKRIRHR
-230 AGAIDYL
+230 AGPIDYL

-272 MTTRSYPRLMYKSDL
+272 MTTRSYPRLMYRGDR
-287 ATTTDNGIIIRS
+287 AATTDNAIIVRS

-331 DGLMDSSYSTEQL
+331 EGLMDSSYSTERL
-344 ANAYDWVRKTIGTR
+344 ASAYQWVTNTIGTR
-358 TLSESELNNDN
+358 TVSESELNNDN
-369 RALWDGASAY
+369 RVLWDGASAY
-379 GITPSL
+379 GVDPSL

-419 NPLGLIPDAIVDE
+419 NPLSLIPDAVVDE
-432 VLFDSSGMRATGL
+432 VLFDDTGMRATGV

-454 EYSNTV
+454 EYGNTI
-460 VDPSKLGIDAGVSV
+460 VDPSGLGIEPGVSV
-474 TIEAN
+474 TIEAS

-485 GTIGTTRILLNT
+485 GTIGTTQILLNT
-497 AKTNPAVAN
+497 AKANPAVAN
-506 PLVGRGLI
+506 PSIGHGLI

-521 LGLFDHT
+521 LGLFDRT

-536 SATFCDSFGVTPG
+536 SATFCSSFGVTPG
-549 FIYETMGGLPAYGA
+549 FIFETMAGLPAYGA
-563 VLVPGSGK
+563 LLVPGSGK
-571 QIYDELS
+571 QIYDEMV

-585 FGCMLV
+585 FGCMLI

-600 MLDESGDTVL
+600 MLDDSGDTVL
-610 QYALSET
+610 QYALSDA
-617 DKDRFRVG
+617 DKDRFRIG
-625 VAIGIRLMFLAGAKK
+625 VAIGIRMMFLAGAKK
-640 VIIPSNENVLG
+640 VIIPTNENVLG

-663 TEISQAD
+663 TDIDQAD
-670 TVESNIQFVPN
+670 TVQRNIQFVPN

-691 ASNKMGPKD
+691 ASNKMGPEG

-748 SERLLNGL
+748 SERLINGLPT

>member
-1 MQDDSFVPWSVRGN
+1 MPVGPLSPVSAVN
-15 IFQSVALTRRQ
+15 RRQ
-26 FFTAFAAAVAVA
+26 FFTMIAAAMAVA
-38 DLSSA
+38 DRSSVH
-43 RAQTPAA
+43 AQTPTAEISAA
-50 ETSAEEVEK
+50 DVEK
-59 THDALFNL
+59 THEALFDL
-67 WFPLSEL
+67 WFPLQEL

-84 AAIAAEVSKGM
+84 AQIAAEVSKGM
-95 LAAFDQSPLA
+95 LAAFLQSPLA
-105 ALLGGMTQPAA
+105 AVLDGMTQPAA
-116 LPFYDQLAASSDP
+116 LPFYEQLAASTDP
-129 AVKAFIAA
+129 AVSAFISG

-142 GMDAGLRAPLF
+142 GMDAALRAPLF

-166 QFAEVL
+166 QMAAVL

-186 EPLAEFLAP
+186 EPLAAFLAP

-200 RPDVYSSLNAPSIAP
+200 RPDVYARLNAPSIAP
-215 SQLVYDASTKTIRHS
+215 SRLVYDAAQKTIRHRD
-230 AGAIDYL
+230 GPIDYL

-272 MTTRSYPRLMYKSDL
+272 MTTRSYPRLMYKGDL
-287 ATTTDNGIIIRS
+287 AATTDNAIIIRS

-331 DGLMDSSYSTEQL
+331 DGLMDSAYSTERL
-344 ANAYDWVRKTIGTR
+344 AAAYEWVRNAIGTR
-358 TLSESELNNDN
+358 TLSEGELNNDN

-379 GITPSL
+379 GVDPSL

-432 VLFDSSGMRATGL
+432 VLFDGSGLRATGV

-454 EYSNTV
+454 EYGNTI
-460 VDPSKLGIDAGVSV
+460 VDPSNLGIEPGVPV
-474 TIEAN
+474 TIEADAV
-479 EIVLSA
+479 VLSA

-497 AKTNPAVAN
+497 AQSHPAVAN
-506 PLVGRGLI
+506 PLIGRGLI

-521 LGLFDHT
+521 IGRFERT
-528 INLLEGLD
+528 INLLDGLD
-536 SATFCDSFGVTPG
+536 SATYCSSFGVTPG
-549 FIYETMGGLPAYGA
+549 FIYETMAGLPAYGA
-563 VLVPGSGK
+563 VLIPGSGK
-571 QIYDELS
+571 QIYDQLVY
-578 RFNDYVG
+578 FNDSVG

-591 DTPSEDNRV
+591 DTPSDDNRV
-600 MLDESGDTVL
+600 MLDDSGDTVL
-610 QYALSET
+610 QYALSEA
-617 DKDRFRVG
+617 DKDRFRIG
-625 VAIGIRLMFLAGAKK
+625 VAIGIRMMFLAGAKTI
-640 VIIPSNENVLG
+640 IIPTNENVLG

-657 MVGTYL
+657 MVGVYL
-663 TEISQAD
+663 TDMTQAD
-670 TVESNIQFVPN
+670 TVQQNIQFVPN

-691 ASNKMGPKD
+691 ATNKMGPKD
-700 KGVVSLNHRLWAA
+700 RGVVSLNHRLWAA
-713 NGEEVPNVYVM
+713 NGDEVPNVYVM

-748 SERLLNGL
+748 SERLINGLPT